1 MVKET
6 ALREVT
12 GSRQSRGRADPEADS
27 GATHEYWAQ
36 HDTRRDGGAAFG
48 GFNAGFGP
56 RAREALRPGA
66 RPEGFWAL
74 RTEVCSDG

>member
-6 ALREVT
+6 ALREV
-12 GSRQSRGRADPEADS
+12 RQSRGCFFNASIEADA
-27 GATHEYWAQ
+27 GAAHEYWAQ

-56 RAREALRPGA
+56 RA
-66 RPEGFWAL
+66 
-74 RTEVCSDG
+74 